1 MKLPLRAKRTAD
13 AAASPIA
20 PPPPRRRR
28 REWMNRP
35 ERSTTAAIKFI
46 VWVAL
51 RLGRRAARL
60 LLYPICLYFVLFS
73 RKPRRASALFLS
85 KALGRPPG
93 FGDLFRHYHV
103 FAACLLDRVFFLN
116 DQSDDFDIRV
126 HGEDI
131 DIDLMQRGEGCL
143 LIGAHMGSFEAIRM
157 LGHRQRDLRVSLVM
171 YEENAR
177 KINSVLNAINPLL
190 SMEVIALGRPDSM
203 MRVRERLDQG
213 HFVGMLADRTLDGEE
228 EVRLPFL
235 GQPAGF
241 ALGPF
246 QLAAMLKRPVVLM
259 VGIYRGGR
267 RYDVH
272 FERIA
277 DFSDLKKQDWP
288 VQERSGLVRWAAG
301 RFADRLE
308 HYALSFPYN
317 WFNFYDFWK

>member
-1 MKLPLRAKRTAD
+1 MKLPLRAKPAAD
-13 AAASPIA
+13 AAAPPIA
-20 PPPPRRRR
+20 APPRRRR
-28 REWMNRP
+28 RKEWMTRP

-85 KALGRPPG
+85 KALGRTPG

-131 DIDLMQRGEGCL
+131 VIDLMQRGEGCL

-190 SMEVIALGRPDSM
+190 SMEVIGLGRPDSM
-203 MRVRERLDQG
+203 LRVRERLDRG

-259 VGIYRGGR
+259 VGIYQGGR

-277 DFSDLKKQDWP
+277 DFSDLKKQEWP
-288 VQERSGLVRWAAG
+288 VQDRPGLVRWAAG

-308 HYALSFPYN
+308 QHALSSPYN

>member
-13 AAASPIA
+13 ATASPIA

-131 DIDLMQRGEGCL
+131 VIDLMQRGEGCL

-203 MRVRERLDQG
+203 MRVRERLDRG

-288 VQERSGLVRWAAG
+288 VQDRPGLVRWAAG

-308 HYALSFPYN
+308 HYALSSPYN